1 MPLRAVIFDLDG
13 TLVDTEAVW
22 TVALTRWMAKHGK
35 TYEPSFQKEMM
46 GRSAE
51 YCVMKMTERYGLT
64 GDPSVLAEERLQFFA
79 AALNET
85 GFIEKPGACA
95 LIKTLKEA
103 GITVA
108 LATSAEPGYADAALK
123 SLACHEAFSALTTGP
138 EVEHGKPAPDI
149 YLKAASKIGIAPED
163 CVAVEDAP
171 SGVQSAKSAGM
182 RVVGVADPRY
192 VDALPEATLE
202 VRSLKD
208 LSVERFVG
216 LFETNG

>member
-22 TVALTRWMAKHGK
+22 TVGLTRWMAKHGK

-46 GRSAE
+46 GRTAE
-51 YCVMKMTERYGLT
+51 YCVEKMTERYGIEGEMQGLL
-64 GDPSVLAEERLQFFA
+64 DERLQFFA
-79 AALNET
+79 AALNEI

-95 LIKTLKEA
+95 LIKELKAA

-108 LATSAEPGYADAALK
+108 LATSAEPGYADAALH
-123 SLACHEAFSALTTGP
+123 SLACHESFTALTTGP

-149 YLKAASKIGIAPED
+149 YLKAAEKIGISPED

-171 SGVQSAKSAGM
+171 AGVQSAKSAGM

-202 VRSLKD
+202 VKSLKD
-208 LSVERFVG
+208 LSVERFAA
-216 LFETNG
+216 LFNSNG